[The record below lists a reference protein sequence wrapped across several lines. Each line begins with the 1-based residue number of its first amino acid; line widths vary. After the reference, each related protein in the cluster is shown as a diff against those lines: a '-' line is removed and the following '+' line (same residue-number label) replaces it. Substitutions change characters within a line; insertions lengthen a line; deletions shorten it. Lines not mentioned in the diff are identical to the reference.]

1 MPAVGSCGQLLPLRT
16 DLRTALSASACSLCE
31 GPGTC
36 LSNWHAR
43 PTQCCHS
50 SLPMRSPALHPS
62 LSSQLIG
69 STAVGVVRA
78 FQRDLRRRSAGRRST
93 MKTVGGV
100 THRLRWA
107 DRNAPG
113 FRMRCECGWVDRRIH
128 ANQMG
133 AEMAG
138 RKHVQRS

>member
-1 MPAVGSCGQLLPLRT
+1 VSSSDRASEQTHTSATTFPAFTRSVP
-16 DLRTALSASACSLCE
+16 
-31 GPGTC
+31 GP
-36 LSNWHAR
+36 
-43 PTQCCHS
+43 Q
-50 SLPMRSPALHPS
+50 
-62 LSSQLIG
+62 IG
-69 STAVGVVRA
+69 LAGMGIVRA
-78 FQRDLRRRSAGRRST
+78 FQRDLRRRSAGRRTT

-113 FRMRCECGWVDRRIH
+113 FRMRCACGWVDRRTH

-138 RKHVQRS
+138 RKHVQRA